1 MQKRILTITLNP
13 GLERVIALDKFVPG
27 KVNRAILAFQTA
39 GGKGVNTSK
48 ALKILGV
55 PVLASGLY
63 GGITGILTTM
73 EMLSREIDVDFV
85 RTQTPTRYVYTI
97 IETGKRRQ
105 TALTEPGMPVSRDE
119 LMDFK
124 KKYEELLSESSLVVL
139 SGTAPDGIS
148 KNIYAKLIN
157 LAHRAGAGVVLDT
170 GGDYLRFA
178 LPAKPDAIKPNLQ
191 ELESALGCRIKGIPG
206 LKKAVTGLM
215 QSGIKHVGVSLGKKG
230 AVFGLDSR
238 VWMAGMPD
246 LKPVNVIGSGD
257 CMTAGM
263 AAALIG
269 CNPAERGRVDA
280 EGIIRL
286 SMACA
291 GANVLTPEPGSIR
304 MEDVRKIYR
313 KVAIKKI

>member
-13 GLERVIALDKFVPG
+13 GLERLVVLNKFVPG
-27 KVNRAILAFQTA
+27 EVNRAILAFQTA
-39 GGKGVNTSK
+39 GGKGINTSK

-63 GGITGILTTM
+63 GGITGILMTM
-73 EMLSREIDVDFV
+73 EMLSREIDLDFV

-97 IETGKRRQ
+97 IEAGEKRQ
-105 TALTEPGMPVSRDE
+105 TALTEPGMPVSREE

-124 KKYEELLSESSLVVL
+124 KRYEQLLSGCRLVVL
-139 SGTAPDGIS
+139 SGTAPDGIA
-148 KNIYAKLIN
+148 KNIYAKLIKR
-157 LAHRAGAGVVLDT
+157 AHRAGAGVVLDT
-170 GGDYLRFA
+170 GGEYLRLA
-178 LPAKPDAIKPNLQ
+178 LPTKPDAIKPNLQ
-191 ELESALGCRIKGIPG
+191 ELQSALGCRIKGIPG
-206 LKKAVTGLM
+206 LKKAVTRLM
-215 QSGIKHVGVSLGKKG
+215 KSGIKHVGVSLGKNG
-230 AVFGLDSR
+230 AVFGFDSQ

-269 CNPAERGRVDA
+269 CNPAKRGRVDA

-291 GANVLTPEPGSIR
+291 GANVLTPEPGIIR

-313 KVAIKKI
+313 KVTIKKT